1 MSPRPSTRDRHAPRH
16 LSSERQSS
24 APRPIKSSSK
34 KSSKSATSTKSKA
47 NSSKTWNSVKST
59 KLQQKKAKTAQ
70 PGINSSVYEQKLISI
85 DKSTDII
92 SIASDDT
99 EELPSGILSI
109 RDSSSPESDVEDL
122 LKAITTKVSVF
133 KGWHMQGPSKQFN
146 ANLTL
151 TFDEFNDKLL
161 NITKRKLSNK
171 ASMLVMEDLTIAYN
185 WGPCKGACE
194 DPSSYWSWR
203 RRRLWKYL
211 L

>member
-1 MSPRPSTRDRHAPRH
+1 MSPRASTRDRRAPRR
-16 LSSERQSS
+16 LSSEGQSS

-34 KSSKSATSTKSKA
+34 KSSKSATSMKSKA
-47 NSSKTWNSVKST
+47 NSSKTRNSAKST
-59 KLQQKKAKTAQ
+59 KPQQKKAKTAQ
-70 PGINSSVYEQKLISI
+70 PGINSVYEQKLISI

-109 RDSSSPESDVEDL
+109 YDSSSTESDVEDL

-133 KGWHMQGPSKQFN
+133 KGRHMQGPSKQFN

-161 NITKRKLSNK
+161 NITKRTLGNK
-171 ASMLVMEDLTIAYN
+171 VSMLVIEDLTI
-185 WGPCKGACE
+185 CIQLEACNRASE
-194 DPSSYWSWR
+194 DPFSYWSWR